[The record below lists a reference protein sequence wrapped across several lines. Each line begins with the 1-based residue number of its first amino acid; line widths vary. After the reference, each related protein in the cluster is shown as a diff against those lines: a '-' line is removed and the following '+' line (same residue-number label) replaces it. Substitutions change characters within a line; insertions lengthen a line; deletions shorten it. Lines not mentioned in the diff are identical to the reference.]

1 MDLESV
7 FNSAV
12 TGERQGKSVWQSEV
26 ALRLSFLRKVYGILT
41 AQLGLTVLVVMLCL
55 VVPQCKALVHGSPM
69 LSLVLVVGAVVTL
82 IALIVKR
89 HDTPANYYLLAVF
102 TLMESL
108 SVGAVVM
115 YFDLDLVIK
124 AFVITTA
131 VFLALTVY
139 TMQSRYDFSTWGAS
153 LFSLLWILLFAG
165 LLQIFFWSE
174 TMEFVISVG
183 GALLFCGFIL
193 FDTHLIMHKLS
204 PEEYVMASVNLYLD
218 FINLFIYVL
227 RILQAVRGRD

>member
-1 MDLESV
+1 M
-7 FNSAV
+7 
-12 TGERQGKSVWQSEV
+12 
-26 ALRLSFLRKVYGILT
+26 
-41 AQLGLTVLVVMLCL
+41 C
-55 VVPQCKALVHGSPM
+55 VPHSPM

-102 TLMESL
+102 VSQYTIFQCMNCVYGVREGVWSHPLQTLMESL

-139 TMQSRYDFSTWGAS
+139 TMQSRYDFSTWGA
-153 LFSLLWILLFAG
+153 
-165 LLQIFFWSE
+165 
-174 TMEFVISVG
+174 
-183 GALLFCGFIL
+183 
-193 FDTHLIMHKLS
+193 
-204 PEEYVMASVNLYLD
+204 
-218 FINLFIYVL
+218 
-227 RILQAVRGRD
+227 R